1 MPRPV
6 ERGRAGVW
14 SLVQV
19 ASEAGV
25 TRGVARAAVA
35 RGYIPD
41 TTYTTTDIVMLRV
54 AAACLAYPD
63 PAEPLPPKHSPAAG
77 RPGRRD
83 DLVLRFARAIL
94 GDSRADAGACVLFAG
109 SHVEPCD
116 QGVDLPRVMARFET
130 DPVVVLPI
138 GRWRL
143 RLPSDSHQ
151 EAAERPQGPV
161 DTSLT
166 VTVLPDTRSAVAA
179 GSARP
184 VVPGEPW

>member
-6 ERGRAGVW
+6 ERGRAGFW
-14 SLVQV
+14 SLVQI
-19 ASEAGV
+19 AAEAGV

-35 RGYIPD
+35 RGYIPA
-41 TTYTTTDIVMLRV
+41 TTYSTSDIVMLRV

-63 PAEPLPPKHSPAAG
+63 PAEPTPPRHSPEAR

-94 GDSRADAGACVLFAG
+94 GDSRADAGAAVLFAG

-116 QGVDLPRVMARFET
+116 RGVDLPYVMSRF
-130 DPVVVLPI
+130 DDAPVIVLPV

-143 RLPSDSHQ
+143 RLPVD
-151 EAAERPQGPV
+151 AAERPHTPVAVPQG
-161 DTSLT
+161 
-166 VTVLPDTRSAVAA
+166 VTVLPDTSAALGA
-179 GSARP
+179 GQPRP